1 MHLLRGSDRPAGQ
14 AHPVGRRFY
23 TYAARGIGPKAGFL
37 VGWFY
42 VAFGMFLPGSLLIL
56 GGWFVDGFLDREIG
70 FAPGWWFWGLIFAAS
85 SSA

>member
-1 MHLLRGSDRPAGQ
+1 M
-14 AHPVGRRFY
+14 
-23 TYAARGIGPKAGFL
+23 GFL

-42 VAFGMFLPGSLLIL
+42 VAFGIFLPGSLLTL

-70 FAPGWWFWGLIFAAS
+70 FAPGLVVLGADPRSPLP